1 MTILTRILEFIKM
14 FFKSIKALFV
24 KENIIEE
31 NKTDNEQNN
40 NENPTDNDDNYEDDP
55 NLMLFNFY
63 IKENGLMPG
72 KTKELGSVLSGYI
85 KDPTEISNI
94 IRQADAGSKV
104 KVLSKVT
111 IEICWEL
118 DAKLRDNGITK
129 YRLDEF
135 GNVLE
140 LGTEIESIVNS

>member
-1 MTILTRILEFIKM
+1 MTILDRILN
-14 FFKSIKALFV
+14 FFKTLYEKIKAIFV
-24 KENIIEE
+24 KSNSSEL
-31 NKTDNEQNN
+31 
-40 NENPTDNDDNYEDDP
+40 TDNDQNYVDDP

-63 IKENGLMPG
+63 IGENGLIPG
-72 KTKELGSVLSGYI
+72 KTKELGAVLSGYI
-85 KDPTEISNI
+85 KDPTEISDI
-94 IRQADAGSKV
+94 IKLAEMGRKV
-104 KVLSKVT
+104 KVLSRVV

-129 YRLDEF
+129 YKLDES

>member
-1 MTILTRILEFIKM
+1 MTLLDRILNFFKTLYEKIKAIFIK
-14 FFKSIKALFV
+14 SNSSEL
-24 KENIIEE
+24 
-31 NKTDNEQNN
+31 
-40 NENPTDNDDNYEDDP
+40 TDNDQNYVDDP

-63 IKENGLMPG
+63 IGENGLIPG
-72 KTKELGSVLSGYI
+72 KTKELGAVLSGYI
-85 KDPTEISNI
+85 KDPTEISDI
-94 IRQADAGSKV
+94 IKLADMGRKV
-104 KVLSKVT
+104 KVLSKVI

-129 YRLDEF
+129 YKLDES

>member
-1 MTILTRILEFIKM
+1 MTLLDRILNFFKTLYEKIKAIFIK
-14 FFKSIKALFV
+14 SNSSEL
-24 KENIIEE
+24 
-31 NKTDNEQNN
+31 
-40 NENPTDNDDNYEDDP
+40 TDNDQNYVDDP

-63 IKENGLMPG
+63 IGENGLIPG
-72 KTKELGSVLSGYI
+72 KTKELGAVLSGYI
-85 KDPTEISNI
+85 KDPTEISDI
-94 IRQADAGSKV
+94 IKLAEMGRKV
-104 KVLSKVT
+104 KVLSKVI

-129 YRLDEF
+129 YKLDES

>member
-1 MTILTRILEFIKM
+1 MTLLDRILNFFKTLSEKIKAIFIK
-14 FFKSIKALFV
+14 SNSSEL
-24 KENIIEE
+24 
-31 NKTDNEQNN
+31 
-40 NENPTDNDDNYEDDP
+40 TDNDQNYVDDP

-63 IKENGLMPG
+63 IGENGLIPG
-72 KTKELGSVLSGYI
+72 KTKELGAVLSGYI
-85 KDPTEISNI
+85 KDPTEISDI
-94 IRQADAGSKV
+94 IKLADMGRKV
-104 KVLSKVT
+104 KVLSKVI

-129 YRLDEF
+129 YKLDES

>member
-14 FFKSIKALFV
+14 FFKSVKALFV
-24 KENIIEE
+24 KEDTNTNII
-31 NKTDNEQNN
+31 DNNQNN
-40 NENPTDNDDNYEDDP
+40 NENPTDNDDDYIDDP

-63 IKENGLMPG
+63 IKENGLIPG
-72 KTKELGSVLSGYI
+72 KTKELGNVLSGYI
-85 KDPTEISNI
+85 KDPVEISNI
-94 IRQADAGSKV
+94 IRQADMGNKV
-104 KVLSKVT
+104 KVLSKVA

-129 YRLDEF
+129 YRLNEF
-135 GNVLE
+135 GSVLE